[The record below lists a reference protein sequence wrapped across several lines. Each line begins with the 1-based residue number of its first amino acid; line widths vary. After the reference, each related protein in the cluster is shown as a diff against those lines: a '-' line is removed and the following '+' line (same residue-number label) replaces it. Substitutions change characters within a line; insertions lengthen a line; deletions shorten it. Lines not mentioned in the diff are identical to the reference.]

1 MLIPSCISDW
11 SENSH
16 QESSW
21 TEFFCTFSAA
31 CIRAVVPF
39 FCLALT
45 FTPFLM
51 SNLSTS
57 SWPPAA
63 ASSVKDMPLESCRCQ
78 RKHKT
83 FKDVHM
89 TSSQQRDQGMA
100 ALQKPQLVSAS
111 RCSKYTILIQKVC
124 FFIDSIQ
131 ILHYII
137 LDVLTKQITFCRY
150 YRQVCLTENTDD
162 D

>member
-21 TEFFCTFSAA
+21 TELFLHLFSSMHQGSGA
-31 CIRAVVPF
+31 ILLSSVD
-39 FCLALT
+39 LHS
-45 FTPFLM
+45 FLNEQPEH
-51 SNLSTS
+51 SHPDRLQH
-57 SWPPAA
+57 

-137 LDVLTKQITFCRY
+137 LDVLTNVNRN
-150 YRQVCLTENTDD
+150 R
-162 D
+162 